1 MKMLKYSKIVKA
13 IKGLFVLKVQLR
25 NRKALSRRRELLSE
39 LKRLKAI
46 EKVIIENKIKTKE
59 E

>member
-1 MKMLKYSKIVKA
+1 MLKYSKIVKA

-39 LKRLKAI
+39 LKRLKAM
-46 EKVIIENKIKTKE
+46 ENAMGYKKISKDNSN
-59 E
+59 